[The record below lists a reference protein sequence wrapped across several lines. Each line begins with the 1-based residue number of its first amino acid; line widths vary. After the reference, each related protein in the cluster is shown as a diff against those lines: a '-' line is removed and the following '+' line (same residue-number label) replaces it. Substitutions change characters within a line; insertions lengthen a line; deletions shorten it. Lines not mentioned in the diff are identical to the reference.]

1 MLEHQVVTIYPFTD
15 SSILDSKITDFE
27 FKSSCQPFQM
37 LGSQHKIYSILSSI
51 YLWNIML
58 LGCLKTLI
66 HSDVYHLHC
75 SPRHRTGIGN
85 CDVSLL
91 HPKRGVGSA
100 PARSWLREQRG
111 SNVETQDA
119 TVLKLAT
126 VLPGMCYQDQQ
137 PCNLCFDWTTP
148 FCPYLNVKNCK
159 QKCYST
165 YPHGKRRM
173 ASFPLH
179 SSSLLDSLLWV
190 SGQSASGQSRGSS
203 HGGSHAAP
211 TFWWLGSSELR
222 GDVVQC
228 NKAICIEKMQK
239 KRVQNIM
246 IIENHHADGT
256 SYIFTTIHW
265 TKKCVRSAYF
275 STKRKSW

>member
-1 MLEHQVVTIYPFTD
+1 MLEHQVVTIYPFTN

-126 VLPGMCYQDQQ
+126 VLPEMCYQDQQ

-148 FCPYLNVKNCK
+148 FCPYLNIKNCIQNAIAHTLMEK
-159 QKCYST
+159 EELKAVVCV
-165 YPHGKRRM
+165 
-173 ASFPLH
+173 ASFPL
-179 SSSLLDSLLWV
+179 LTLQQFVGFTALGFRTV
-190 SGQSASGQSRGSS
+190 SQ
-203 HGGSHAAP
+203 
-211 TFWWLGSSELR
+211 
-222 GDVVQC
+222 
-228 NKAICIEKMQK
+228 
-239 KRVQNIM
+239 
-246 IIENHHADGT
+246 
-256 SYIFTTIHW
+256 W
-265 TKKCVRSAYF
+265 TK
-275 STKRKSW
+275 